1 MLALIAPWAHNVL
14 LASIALLTIV
24 MVVSA
29 T

>member
-1 MLALIAPWAHNVL
+1 MLALIAPWAHNL
-14 LASIALLTIV
+14 LLVSMALLTIV